1 MSDSARGIAVGP
13 QRRVKILNRGAFSW
27 HGGKTTIWL
36 DDKWHPVAH
45 SVDLENL
52 CVICDGHRCYVEWE
66 QIYADE
72 SRNRSYNRT

>member
-27 HGGKTTIWL
+27 RGGKTTIWL

-45 SVDLENL
+45 SADLESL

-66 QIYADE
+66 QIYA
-72 SRNRSYNRT
+72 R